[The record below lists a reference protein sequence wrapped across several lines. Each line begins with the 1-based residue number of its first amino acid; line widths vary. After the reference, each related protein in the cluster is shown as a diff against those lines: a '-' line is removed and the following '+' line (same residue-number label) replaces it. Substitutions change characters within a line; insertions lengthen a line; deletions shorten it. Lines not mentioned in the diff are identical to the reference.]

1 MSREQNPQR
10 PAQPQ
15 PAQPPAGRPLS
26 AQLLLRRRRRLLLG
40 SAPVLLISLVLA
52 VKLLSLPV
60 SAGLAGTAYTG
71 GDADGTVRAAQA
83 MGTLNVV
90 ERYKAHFAL
99 GDGHVLRGDFEQA
112 RQEFSQALDL
122 VPANESCKVR
132 VNLVLSLE
140 KLGDAQE
147 KAGDPASAKE
157 LFAQGSEV
165 VAQAPRDCFAPNSD
179 NNKDG
184 EGDALKQA
192 QERLAEKLSG
202 GQDGE
207 QESAPDSSGT
217 EQAEEPADGK
227 QEELQKSGRNA
238 QKERSQSQDFNKDYA
253 DDEPEQYAKPW

>member
-1 MSREQNPQR
+1 MSSNQIPQ
-10 PAQPQ
+10 PGSAQPQ
-15 PAQPPAGRPLS
+15 S
-26 AQLLLRRRRRLLLG
+26 AQLQSAQSLLRRRRRLLWG
-40 SAPVLLISLVLA
+40 SSPVVLISVVVA
-52 VKLLSLPV
+52 VKLLSLPL
-60 SAGLAGTAYTG
+60 SAGLAGTAYDG

-112 RQEFSQALDL
+112 RQEFSRALDL

-157 LFAQGSEV
+157 LFSQGSEV
-165 VAQAPRDCFAPNSD
+165 VAQAPRDCFAPNSE

-192 QERLAEKLSG
+192 QERLAEKQSG
-202 GQDGE
+202 KQDGD
-207 QESAPDSSGT
+207 QEPAPDAEGT
-217 EQAEEPADGK
+217 EPADEPADGK
-227 QEELQKSGRNA
+227 QEELEKSGRNA
-238 QKERSQSQDFNKDYA
+238 QKERSQSQKFSEDYA
-253 DDEPEQYAKPW
+253 EDEPEQYAKPW